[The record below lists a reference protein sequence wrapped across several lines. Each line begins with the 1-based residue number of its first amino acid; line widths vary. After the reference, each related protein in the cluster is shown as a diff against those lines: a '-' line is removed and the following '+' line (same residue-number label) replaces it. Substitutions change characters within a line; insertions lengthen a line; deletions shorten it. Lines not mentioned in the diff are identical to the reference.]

1 MGSFLDWSLD
11 YCSGYEGDQE
21 SEGEKEGDGESR
33 SHRAAQGLWQTG
45 QWAEGGL
52 SSRAPGLTCRKTCPD
67 TGRRERTAARTLQVG
82 VRREDLGQMFI
93 QLACVDERTSSEH
106 GERKRPCLEF
116 IIRSFQDIV

>member
-1 MGSFLDWSLD
+1 MSPAATEPPRGYGKQGS
-11 YCSGYEGDQE
+11 
-21 SEGEKEGDGESR
+21 
-33 SHRAAQGLWQTG
+33 G
-45 QWAEGGL
+45 QKGGL

-82 VRREDLGQMFI
+82 VGREDLGQMFI